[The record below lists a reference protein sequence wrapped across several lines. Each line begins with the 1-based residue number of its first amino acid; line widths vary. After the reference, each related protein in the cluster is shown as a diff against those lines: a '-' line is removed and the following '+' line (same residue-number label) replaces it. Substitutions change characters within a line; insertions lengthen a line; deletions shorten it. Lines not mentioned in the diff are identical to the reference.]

1 MTLHIFN
8 PEHDLA
14 LAANSPFWTSPKAG
28 ARLRHDL
35 GWLPALWAKSGDA
48 VAVGDISA
56 SYSEASL
63 LEDRLGLKYG
73 NVLFCTL
80 GDISAKA
87 LSDKIDRV
95 EVWGWDLAVVNQ
107 LRRAGISRGLMPSE
121 TLLERQ
127 RALSDRAVAAR
138 LLEHLVGKHDCVC
151 GDAAAVYNINNV
163 DRLMKEWGGVVLK
176 SPWSSSGRGVRIW
189 DGTCPNTRRWMEN
202 VIRSQGHIMAERF
215 LDKVVDF
222 AMEFY
227 ADNDGMVRY
236 AGLSVFATSGSAYV
250 GNLLVSEEEK
260 ISRLSAYVPVEL
272 LRDVRESI
280 CRWMEETLS
289 GCYVGPLGI
298 DMMIVRSQ
306 DCDSFLLDPCVEIN
320 LRRTMG
326 HVALTLSAFE
336 SVQNMAMKVLF
347 DNGKYRFRIGHGD
360 WDMESPV

>member
-35 GWLPALWAKSGDA
+35 GWLPALWAKPGDA

-56 SYSEASL
+56 SYSEISL

-107 LRRAGISRGLMPSE
+107 LHRAGISRGLMPSE

-151 GDAAAVYNINNV
+151 GDAAAVYNIN
-163 DRLMKEWGGVVLK
+163 
-176 SPWSSSGRGVRIW
+176 
-189 DGTCPNTRRWMEN
+189 
-202 VIRSQGHIMAERF
+202 
-215 LDKVVDF
+215 
-222 AMEFY
+222 
-227 ADNDGMVRY
+227 
-236 AGLSVFATSGSAYV
+236 
-250 GNLLVSEEEK
+250 
-260 ISRLSAYVPVEL
+260 
-272 LRDVRESI
+272 
-280 CRWMEETLS
+280 
-289 GCYVGPLGI
+289 
-298 DMMIVRSQ
+298 
-306 DCDSFLLDPCVEIN
+306 
-320 LRRTMG
+320 
-326 HVALTLSAFE
+326 
-336 SVQNMAMKVLF
+336 
-347 DNGKYRFRIGHGD
+347 
-360 WDMESPV
+360 